1 MYEHAASFT
10 CYELW
15 RGADIRYLSEWSE
28 DRSLGESQRSFCQ
41 CHLSSRLGTKEVGA
55 SVPLPPSCAPLNLH
69 NKVPCYIRGE
79 SRTPRANGGILCQTE
94 ASLNPQWGDGR
105 THLPFPGESRLASA
119 PLPPHKVPPPSLP
132 LSLSLSLSLYL
143 SPCFFCLLLCSVSL
157 SFLIP
162 LRLYT
167 HSPAHSLWHAF
178 LSKVAQAPTDTQTY
192 ANNTHGRQTPA
203 SFLWGAF
210 LLNLFAC
217 HQVKHVLLCCIP
229 TVAYSQTYDNMRVW
243 KSKLFRLTE
252 MFASY
257 FHCN

>member
-132 LSLSLSLSLYL
+132 LSLSI
-143 SPCFFCLLLCSVSL
+143 SPRVSSVSFSAL
-157 SFLIP
+157 FRSPSWSRSVCTLT
-162 LRLYT
+162 RLLTRSGMHSYPRWLKHPQT
-167 HSPAHSLWHAF
+167 HKHMQITHTGDKLLPAFFEEHFSWIYLLATKWNMCF
-178 LSKVAQAPTDTQTY
+178 CVV
-192 ANNTHGRQTPA
+192 
-203 SFLWGAF
+203 F
-210 LLNLFAC
+210 LL
-217 HQVKHVLLCCIP
+217 
-229 TVAYSQTYDNMRVW
+229 
-243 KSKLFRLTE
+243 
-252 MFASY
+252 
-257 FHCN
+257 